1 MMVRKRRNQPSHK
14 NITLCI
20 LMAVEDNSLL
30 ILLYV
35 SMLFF
40 FKPNCDFIL
49 VNVYFMTEKK
59 NKIYFFIEGCNYQNI
74 DKE

>member
-1 MMVRKRRNQPSHK
+1 
-14 NITLCI
+14 
-20 LMAVEDNSLL
+20 MAVEGNSLL

-35 SMLFF
+35 SMFFF

-59 NKIYFFIEGCNYQNI
+59 IKINFFIEGRNHQNI